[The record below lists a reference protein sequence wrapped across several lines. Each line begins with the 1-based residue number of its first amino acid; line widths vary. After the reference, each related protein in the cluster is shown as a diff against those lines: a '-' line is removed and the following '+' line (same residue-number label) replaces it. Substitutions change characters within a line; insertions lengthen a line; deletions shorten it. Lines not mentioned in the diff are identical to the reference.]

1 MRAIPITDPLLLRQ
15 WHHSKNG
22 SLTPDLA
29 TPGSH
34 KKVWWQC
41 EKGHEWQAEVKS
53 RTLLGAGC
61 PVCAGK
67 AVVPSVNDLATLR
80 PDLAAQ
86 WHPKRN
92 LPLTPERIAPGSHKR
107 VWWVC
112 GKGHVW
118 RAAAAARANGE
129 RCPVCAGKVVI
140 PGENDLAALY
150 PEIAA
155 QWDGEKNGRLTAKE
169 VSPYSNRKA
178 WWRCR
183 EGHSWQAAIAARTK
197 RKTGC
202 PYCTGRKVLAG
213 YNDLATAEPFVAMQW
228 HPALNGDLTPEQVTA
243 GSRRYVWWRCSLGH
257 VWRARV
263 HSRTGNQRCGC
274 PVCAGR
280 TKTASRDPPVLAS

>member
-1 MRAIPITDPLLLRQ
+1 MALTDPVLLAQ
-15 WHHSKNG
+15 WDRERNG
-22 SLTPDLA
+22 DLTPDDV
-29 TPGSH
+29 TYGSRR
-34 KKVWWQC
+34 KVWWRC
-41 EKGHEWQAEVKS
+41 EKGHSWQAQIKS

-61 PVCAGK
+61 PICSNR
-67 AVVPSVNDLATLR
+67 AVASGVNDLATLR

-86 WHPKRN
+86 WDPERN

-107 VWWVC
+107 VWWRC
-112 GKGHVW
+112 EKGHAW
-118 RAAAAARANGE
+118 QAMPAARSAGE
-129 RCPVCAGKVVI
+129 SCPVCAGKVVV
-140 PGENDLAALY
+140 PGENDLATLY

-213 YNDLATAEPFVAMQW
+213 YNDLATVEPFVAMQW
-228 HPALNGDLTPEQVTA
+228 HPALNGDLTPEQVTG
-243 GSRRYVWWRCSLGH
+243 GSRRYVWWQCSLGH
-257 VWRARV
+257 VWKARV

-280 TKTASRDPPVLAS
+280 TKAASRDPPVLAS

>member
-1 MRAIPITDPLLLRQ
+1 MALTDPVLLAQ
-15 WHHSKNG
+15 WDRKRNG
-22 SLTPDLA
+22 DLTPNDV
-29 TPGSH
+29 THGSH
-34 KKVWWQC
+34 RRVWWRC
-41 EKGHEWQAEVKS
+41 EKGHSWQAEVKS

-67 AVVPSVNDLATLR
+67 TVVPGVNDLATLR
-80 PDLAAQ
+80 PELAAQ
-86 WHPKRN
+86 WHPERN

-118 RAAAAARANGE
+118 QAAAAARANGE

-228 HPALNGDLTPEQVTA
+228 HPTLNAPLTPEQVSA
-243 GSRRYVWWRCSLGH
+243 GSRRQVWWQCSLGH
-257 VWRARV
+257 VWKARV
-263 HSRTGNQRCGC
+263 HSRTGKQRSGC

-280 TKTASRDPPVLAS
+280 ARAANHDPAVLED

>member
-1 MRAIPITDPLLLRQ
+1 MPLADPLLLKQ
-15 WHHSKNG
+15 WDRERNG
-22 SLTPDLA
+22 DLTPHDV
-29 TPGSH
+29 TYGSH
-34 KKVWWQC
+34 RRVWWRC
-41 EKGHEWQAEVKS
+41 EKGHSWQAEVKS

-67 AVVPSVNDLATLR
+67 VVVPGENDLATLR

-86 WHPKRN
+86 WHPERN

-118 RAAAAARANGE
+118 QAAAAARANGE

-140 PGENDLAALY
+140 PGENDLATLY

-155 QWDGEKNGRLTAKE
+155 QWDGEKNGELTAE
-169 VSPYSNRKA
+169 MVSPYSNRKA

-213 YNDLATAEPFVAMQW
+213 YNDLATVEPFVAMQW
-228 HPALNGDLTPEQVTA
+228 HPALNVPLTPEQVTA
-243 GSRRYVWWRCSLGH
+243 GSRRQVWWQCSLGH
-257 VWRARV
+257 VWKARV
-263 HSRTGNQRCGC
+263 HSRTGKQRSGC

-280 TKTASRDPPVLAS
+280 AKAANHDPTALAG

>member
-1 MRAIPITDPLLLRQ
+1 MPLADPLLLKQ
-15 WHHSKNG
+15 WDRERNG
-22 SLTPDLA
+22 DLTPHDV
-29 TPGSH
+29 TYGSH
-34 KKVWWQC
+34 RRVWWRC
-41 EKGHEWQAEVKS
+41 EKGHSWQAEVKS

-67 AVVPSVNDLATLR
+67 VVVPGENDLATLR

-86 WHPKRN
+86 WHPERN

-118 RAAAAARANGE
+118 QAAAAARANGE

-228 HPALNGDLTPEQVTA
+228 HPTLNAPLTPEQVTA
-243 GSRRYVWWRCSLGH
+243 GSRRQVWWQCSLGH
-257 VWRARV
+257 VWKARV
-263 HSRTGNQRCGC
+263 HSRTGKQRSGC

-280 TKTASRDPPVLAS
+280 AKAANHDPTALEG

>member
-1 MRAIPITDPLLLRQ
+1 MALTDPVLLAQ
-15 WHHSKNG
+15 WDRKRNG
-22 SLTPDLA
+22 DLTPNDV
-29 TPGSH
+29 THGSH
-34 KKVWWQC
+34 RRVWWRC
-41 EKGHEWQAEVKS
+41 EKGHSWQAEVKS

-67 AVVPSVNDLATLR
+67 TVVPGVNDLATLR
-80 PDLAAQ
+80 PELAAQ
-86 WHPKRN
+86 WHPERN

-118 RAAAAARANGE
+118 QAAAAARANGE

-155 QWDGEKNGRLTAKE
+155 QWDGEKNGTLTAKE

-228 HPALNGDLTPEQVTA
+228 HPTLNAPLTPEQVSA
-243 GSRRYVWWRCSLGH
+243 GSRRQVWWQCSLGH
-257 VWRARV
+257 VWKARV
-263 HSRTGNQRCGC
+263 HSRTGKQRSGC

-280 TKTASRDPPVLAS
+280 ARAANHDPAVLED

>member
-1 MRAIPITDPLLLRQ
+1 MPITDPMLLAQ
-15 WHHSKNG
+15 WDRERNG
-22 SLTPDLA
+22 DLTPDGV
-29 TPGSH
+29 THGSH
-34 KKVWWQC
+34 RRVWWRC
-41 EKGHEWQAEVKS
+41 EKGHSWQAEVKS

-67 AVVPSVNDLATLR
+67 VVVPGENDLATLR

-86 WHPKRN
+86 WHPERN

-118 RAAAAARANGE
+118 QAAAAARANGE

-155 QWDGEKNGRLTAKE
+155 QWDGEKNGELTVKE

-213 YNDLATAEPFVAMQW
+213 YNDLAKAEPFVAMQW
-228 HPALNGDLTPEQVTA
+228 HPTLNAPLTPEQVTA
-243 GSRRYVWWRCSLGH
+243 GSRRQVWWQCSLGH
-257 VWRARV
+257 VWKARV
-263 HSRTGNQRCGC
+263 HSRTGKQRSGC

-280 TKTASRDPPVLAS
+280 ARAANHDPAVLED

>member
-1 MRAIPITDPLLLRQ
+1 MPLADPLLLKQ
-15 WHHSKNG
+15 WDRERNG
-22 SLTPDLA
+22 DLTPDDV
-29 TPGSH
+29 TYGSRR
-34 KKVWWQC
+34 KVWWRC
-41 EKGHEWQAEVKS
+41 EKGHSWQAQIKS

-67 AVVPSVNDLATLR
+67 VVVPGENDLATLR

-86 WHPKRN
+86 WHPERN

-118 RAAAAARANGE
+118 QAAAAARANGE

-155 QWDGEKNGRLTAKE
+155 QWDGEKNGELTVKE

-228 HPALNGDLTPEQVTA
+228 HPTLNAPLTPEQVSA
-243 GSRRYVWWRCSLGH
+243 GSRRQVWWQCSLGH
-257 VWRARV
+257 VWKARV

-280 TKTASRDPPVLAS
+280 ARAANHDPAVLED

>member
-1 MRAIPITDPLLLRQ
+1 MALTDPVLLAQ
-15 WHHSKNG
+15 WDRERNG
-22 SLTPDLA
+22 DLTPDGV
-29 TPGSH
+29 THGSH
-34 KKVWWQC
+34 RRVWWRC
-41 EKGHEWQAEVKS
+41 EKGHSWQAEVKS

-67 AVVPSVNDLATLR
+67 TVVPGVNDLATLR

-86 WHPKRN
+86 WHPERN
-92 LPLTPERIAPGSHKR
+92 LPLTPEQIAPGSHKR

-118 RAAAAARANGE
+118 QAAAAARANGE

-183 EGHSWQAAIAARTK
+183 EGHSWQAPVAARTK
-197 RKTGC
+197 RSSRC

-213 YNDLATAEPFVAMQW
+213 YNDLATVEPFVAMQW

-243 GSRRYVWWRCSLGH
+243 GSRRYVWWQCSLGH

-280 TKTASRDPPVLAS
+280 TKAASRDPPVLAS

>member
-1 MRAIPITDPLLLRQ
+1 MALTDPVLLAQ
-15 WHHSKNG
+15 WDRERNG
-22 SLTPDLA
+22 DLTPDDV
-29 TPGSH
+29 THGSH
-34 KKVWWQC
+34 RRVWWRC
-41 EKGHEWQAEVKS
+41 EKGHSWQAEVKS

-67 AVVPSVNDLATLR
+67 AVVPGENDLATLR

-86 WHPKRN
+86 WHQSKNCCLSPRN
-92 LPLTPERIAPGSHKR
+92 VRPGSRRK
-107 VWWVC
+107 VWWICPRGHQWQAAVTART
-112 GKGHVW
+112 KG
-118 RAAAAARANGE
+118 AG
-129 RCPVCAGKVVI
+129 CPVCAGKVVI

-213 YNDLATAEPFVAMQW
+213 YNDLAKAEPFVAMQW
-228 HPALNGDLTPEQVTA
+228 HPTLNAPLTPEQVTA
-243 GSRRYVWWRCSLGH
+243 GSRRQVWWQCSLGH
-257 VWRARV
+257 VWKARV
-263 HSRTGNQRCGC
+263 HSRAGKQRRGC

-280 TKTASRDPPVLAS
+280 ARAANRDPAALEG

>member
-1 MRAIPITDPLLLRQ
+1 MPITDPMLLAQ
-15 WHHSKNG
+15 WDRERNG
-22 SLTPDLA
+22 DLTPNDV
-29 TPGSH
+29 THGSH
-34 KKVWWQC
+34 RRVWWRC
-41 EKGHEWQAEVKS
+41 EKGHSWQAEVKS

-67 AVVPSVNDLATLR
+67 AVVPGENDLATLR

-86 WHPKRN
+86 WHQSKNCCLSPRN
-92 LPLTPERIAPGSHKR
+92 VRPGSRRK
-107 VWWVC
+107 VWWIC
-112 GKGHVW
+112 PRGHQW
-118 RAAAAARANGE
+118 QAAVTARANGE

-140 PGENDLAALY
+140 PGENDLATLY
-150 PEIAA
+150 PEIVA

-228 HPALNGDLTPEQVTA
+228 HPTLNAPLTPEQVSA
-243 GSRRYVWWRCSLGH
+243 GSRRQVWWQCSLGH
-257 VWRARV
+257 VWKARV
-263 HSRTGNQRCGC
+263 HSRTGKQRSGC

-280 TKTASRDPPVLAS
+280 ARAANHDPAALEG

>member
-1 MRAIPITDPLLLRQ
+1 M
-15 WHHSKNG
+15 
-22 SLTPDLA
+22 
-29 TPGSH
+29 
-34 KKVWWQC
+34 
-41 EKGHEWQAEVKS
+41 
-53 RTLLGAGC
+53 
-61 PVCAGK
+61 
-67 AVVPSVNDLATLR
+67 
-80 PDLAAQ
+80 
-86 WHPKRN
+86 
-92 LPLTPERIAPGSHKR
+92 
-107 VWWVC
+107 
-112 GKGHVW
+112 
-118 RAAAAARANGE
+118 
-129 RCPVCAGKVVI
+129 CAGKVVI

-228 HPALNGDLTPEQVTA
+228 HPTLNAPLTPEQVSA
-243 GSRRYVWWRCSLGH
+243 GSRRQVWWQCSLGH
-257 VWRARV
+257 VWKARV
-263 HSRTGNQRCGC
+263 HSRTGKQRSGC

-280 TKTASRDPPVLAS
+280 AKAANHDPTALAG

>member
-1 MRAIPITDPLLLRQ
+1 MALTDPVLLAQ
-15 WHHSKNG
+15 WDRERNG
-22 SLTPDLA
+22 DLTPDGV
-29 TPGSH
+29 THGSH
-34 KKVWWQC
+34 RRVWWRC
-41 EKGHEWQAEVKS
+41 EKGHSWQAEVKS

-67 AVVPSVNDLATLR
+67 TVVPGVNDLATLR

-86 WHPKRN
+86 WHPERN
-92 LPLTPERIAPGSHKR
+92 LPLTPEQIAPGSHKR

-118 RAAAAARANGE
+118 QAAAAARANGE

-228 HPALNGDLTPEQVTA
+228 HPTLNAPLTPEQVTA
-243 GSRRYVWWRCSLGH
+243 GSRRQVWWQCSLGH
-257 VWRARV
+257 VWKARV
-263 HSRTGNQRCGC
+263 HSRTGNQRSGC

-280 TKTASRDPPVLAS
+280 TKAANHDPTALEG

>member
-1 MRAIPITDPLLLRQ
+1 MALTDPVLLAQ
-15 WHHSKNG
+15 WDRERNG
-22 SLTPDLA
+22 DLTPDGV
-29 TPGSH
+29 THGSH
-34 KKVWWQC
+34 RRVWWRC
-41 EKGHEWQAEVKS
+41 EKGHSWQAEVKS

-67 AVVPSVNDLATLR
+67 VVVPGENDLATLR

-86 WHPKRN
+86 WHPERN

-118 RAAAAARANGE
+118 QAAAAARANGE

-228 HPALNGDLTPEQVTA
+228 HPVLNAPLTPEQVTA
-243 GSRRYVWWRCSLGH
+243 GSRRQVWWQCSLGH
-257 VWRARV
+257 VWKARV
-263 HSRTGNQRCGC
+263 HSRTGKQRSGC

-280 TKTASRDPPVLAS
+280 AKAANHDPTALAG

>member
-1 MRAIPITDPLLLRQ
+1 MPLADPLLLKQ
-15 WHHSKNG
+15 WDRERNG
-22 SLTPDLA
+22 DLTPHDV
-29 TPGSH
+29 TYGSH
-34 KKVWWQC
+34 RRVWWRC
-41 EKGHEWQAEVKS
+41 EKGHSWQAEVKS

-67 AVVPSVNDLATLR
+67 VVVPGENDLATLR

-86 WHPKRN
+86 WHPERN

-118 RAAAAARANGE
+118 QAAAAARANGE
-129 RCPVCAGKVVI
+129 RCPVCAGKVVV
-140 PGENDLAALY
+140 PGENDLATLY

-213 YNDLATAEPFVAMQW
+213 YNDLATVEPFVAMQW
-228 HPALNGDLTPEQVTA
+228 HPALNVPLTPEQVTA
-243 GSRRYVWWRCSLGH
+243 GSRRQVWWQCSLGH
-257 VWRARV
+257 VWKARV
-263 HSRTGNQRCGC
+263 HSRTGKQRSGC

-280 TKTASRDPPVLAS
+280 AKAASRDPPVLAS

>member
-1 MRAIPITDPLLLRQ
+1 M
-15 WHHSKNG
+15 
-22 SLTPDLA
+22 
-29 TPGSH
+29 
-34 KKVWWQC
+34 
-41 EKGHEWQAEVKS
+41 
-53 RTLLGAGC
+53 
-61 PVCAGK
+61 
-67 AVVPSVNDLATLR
+67 
-80 PDLAAQ
+80 
-86 WHPKRN
+86 
-92 LPLTPERIAPGSHKR
+92 
-107 VWWVC
+107 
-112 GKGHVW
+112 
-118 RAAAAARANGE
+118 
-129 RCPVCAGKVVI
+129 CAGKVVI

-228 HPALNGDLTPEQVTA
+228 HPTMNAPLTPEQVSA
-243 GSRRYVWWRCSLGH
+243 GSRRQVWWQCGLGH
-257 VWRARV
+257 VWKARV
-263 HSRTGNQRCGC
+263 HSRAGKQRRGC

-280 TKTASRDPPVLAS
+280 TKAMDRGPPALAG

>member
-1 MRAIPITDPLLLRQ
+1 MALTDPVLLAQ
-15 WHHSKNG
+15 WDRERNG
-22 SLTPDLA
+22 DLTPNGV
-29 TPGSH
+29 THGSH
-34 KKVWWQC
+34 RRVWWRC
-41 EKGHEWQAEVKS
+41 EKGHSWQAEVKS

-67 AVVPSVNDLATLR
+67 VVVPGVNDLATLR

-86 WHPKRN
+86 WHPERN

-118 RAAAAARANGE
+118 QAAAAARANGE

-228 HPALNGDLTPEQVTA
+228 HPTLNAPLTPEQVTA
-243 GSRRYVWWRCSLGH
+243 GSRRQVWWQCSLGH
-257 VWRARV
+257 VWKARV
-263 HSRTGNQRCGC
+263 HSRTGNQRSGC

-280 TKTASRDPPVLAS
+280 AKAANHDPTALAG

>member
-1 MRAIPITDPLLLRQ
+1 MALTDPVLLAQ
-15 WHHSKNG
+15 WDRKRNG
-22 SLTPDLA
+22 DLTPNDV
-29 TPGSH
+29 THGSH
-34 KKVWWQC
+34 RRVWWRC
-41 EKGHEWQAEVKS
+41 EKGHSWQAEVKS

-67 AVVPSVNDLATLR
+67 TVVPGVNDLATLR
-80 PDLAAQ
+80 PELAAQ
-86 WHPKRN
+86 WHPERN

-118 RAAAAARANGE
+118 QAAAAARANGE

-228 HPALNGDLTPEQVTA
+228 HPTLNAPLTPEQVTA
-243 GSRRYVWWRCSLGH
+243 GSRRQVWWQCSLGH
-257 VWRARV
+257 VWKARV
-263 HSRTGNQRCGC
+263 HSRTGKQRSGC

-280 TKTASRDPPVLAS
+280 AKAANHDPTALAG

>member
-1 MRAIPITDPLLLRQ
+1 MALTDPVLLAQ
-15 WHHSKNG
+15 WDRERNG
-22 SLTPDLA
+22 DLTPNDV
-29 TPGSH
+29 TYGSRR
-34 KKVWWQC
+34 KVWWRC
-41 EKGHEWQAEVKS
+41 EKGHSWQAEVKS

-67 AVVPSVNDLATLR
+67 VVVPGVNDLATLR

-86 WHPKRN
+86 WHPERN

-118 RAAAAARANGE
+118 QAAAAARANGE

-228 HPALNGDLTPEQVTA
+228 HPALNVPLTPEQVTA
-243 GSRRYVWWRCSLGH
+243 GSRRQVWWQCSLGH
-257 VWRARV
+257 VWKARV

-280 TKTASRDPPVLAS
+280 ARAANHDPTALAG

>member
-1 MRAIPITDPLLLRQ
+1 MALTDPVLLAQ
-15 WHHSKNG
+15 WDRERNG
-22 SLTPDLA
+22 DLTPNGV
-29 TPGSH
+29 TYGSRR
-34 KKVWWQC
+34 KVWWRC
-41 EKGHEWQAEVKS
+41 EKGHSWQAEVKS

-67 AVVPSVNDLATLR
+67 VVVPGVNDLATLR

-86 WHPKRN
+86 WHPERN

-118 RAAAAARANGE
+118 QAAAAARANGE

-228 HPALNGDLTPEQVTA
+228 HPALNVPLTPEQVTA
-243 GSRRYVWWRCSLGH
+243 GSRRQVWWQCSLGH
-257 VWRARV
+257 VWKARV

-280 TKTASRDPPVLAS
+280 ARAANHDPTALAG

>member
-1 MRAIPITDPLLLRQ
+1 MPLADPLLLKQ
-15 WHHSKNG
+15 WDRERNG
-22 SLTPDLA
+22 DLTPHDV
-29 TPGSH
+29 TYGSH
-34 KKVWWQC
+34 RRVWWRC
-41 EKGHEWQAEVKS
+41 EKGHSWQAEVKS

-67 AVVPSVNDLATLR
+67 VVVPGENDLATLR

-86 WHPKRN
+86 WHPERN

-118 RAAAAARANGE
+118 QAAAAARANGE

-228 HPALNGDLTPEQVTA
+228 HPTLNAPLTPEQVSA
-243 GSRRYVWWRCSLGH
+243 GSRRQVWWQCSLGH
-257 VWRARV
+257 VWKARV
-263 HSRTGNQRCGC
+263 HSRTGKQRSGC

-280 TKTASRDPPVLAS
+280 ARAANHDPAVLED

>member
-1 MRAIPITDPLLLRQ
+1 MPLADPLLLKQ
-15 WHHSKNG
+15 WDRERNG
-22 SLTPDLA
+22 DLTPHDV
-29 TPGSH
+29 TYGSH
-34 KKVWWQC
+34 RRVWWRC
-41 EKGHEWQAEVKS
+41 EKGHSWQAEVKS

-67 AVVPSVNDLATLR
+67 VVVPGVNDLATLR

-86 WHPKRN
+86 WHPERN

-107 VWWVC
+107 IWWVC

-118 RAAAAARANGE
+118 QAAAAARANGE

-140 PGENDLAALY
+140 PGENDLATLY
-150 PEIAA
+150 PEIVA

-228 HPALNGDLTPEQVTA
+228 HPTLNAPLTPEQVSA
-243 GSRRYVWWRCSLGH
+243 GSRRQVWWQCSLGH
-257 VWRARV
+257 VWKARV
-263 HSRTGNQRCGC
+263 HSRTGKQRSGC

-280 TKTASRDPPVLAS
+280 ARAANHDPAVLED

>member
-1 MRAIPITDPLLLRQ
+1 MALTDPVLLAQ
-15 WHHSKNG
+15 WDRERNG
-22 SLTPDLA
+22 DLTPNGV
-29 TPGSH
+29 TYGSRR
-34 KKVWWQC
+34 KVWWRC
-41 EKGHEWQAEVKS
+41 EKGHSWQAEVKS

-67 AVVPSVNDLATLR
+67 VVVPGVNDLATLR

-86 WHPKRN
+86 WHPERN

-118 RAAAAARANGE
+118 QAAAAARANGE

-213 YNDLATAEPFVAMQW
+213 YNDLATRFPDLARQW
-228 HPALNGDLTPEQVTA
+228 HQTMNGHLTPEQVSA
-243 GSRRYVWWRCSLGH
+243 GSRRQVWWQCSLGH
-257 VWRARV
+257 VWKARV
-263 HSRTGNQRCGC
+263 HSRAGKQRRGC

-280 TKTASRDPPVLAS
+280 ARAANRDPAALEG